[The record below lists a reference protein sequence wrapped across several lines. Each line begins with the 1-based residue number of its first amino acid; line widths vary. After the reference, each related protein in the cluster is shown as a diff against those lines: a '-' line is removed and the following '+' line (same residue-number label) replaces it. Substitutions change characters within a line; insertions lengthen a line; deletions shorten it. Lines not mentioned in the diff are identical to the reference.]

1 MIDLNTKLGNRL
13 SLSNPILTASGT
25 FGYGDEISDI
35 VDVELYGGIV
45 TKSLTLKPREG
56 NPPPRIV
63 ETPSGMINSIGLAN
77 IGVDLFLEEKA
88 DFLKIY
94 RGQVIINIAGR
105 TDSEYC
111 EILKR
116 LTEENWIDGFEINVS
131 CPNVSEGGIEFGTDP
146 KILRNLTR
154 KLRDLTDKFL
164 ILKLSPNVTDIRILA
179 ETSQKCGADAVS
191 MINTVYGSAIDINT
205 KKPLINSV
213 IGGLSGPAIKPIA
226 IANIIKAYQVIG
238 IPIIGIGGIS
248 RGEDVIEFMLA
259 GASAVQLGTVHFY
272 NPLAINEIL
281 QFLEEYCSQ
290 NNILSIGDIIGKAEV

>member
-1 MIDLNTKLGNRL
+1 MLDLNTKLGNKL

-35 VDVELYGGIV
+35 VDVDLYGGIV

-105 TDSEYC
+105 IDSEYC

-205 KKPLINSV
+205 RKPLINSV

-226 IANIIKAYQVIG
+226 IANIIKAYQVID

-248 RGEDVIEFMLA
+248 KGEDVIEFMLA

-281 QFLEEYCSQ
+281 QFLEEYCSK
-290 NNILSIGDIIGKAEV
+290 NNILLIGNIIGKAEV

>member
-1 MIDLNTKLGNRL
+1 MIDLNTKLGKRL

-105 TDSEYC
+105 ADSEYC

-146 KILRNLTR
+146 KILSNLTR

-164 ILKLSPNVTDIRILA
+164 MIKLSPNVTDIRILA

-213 IGGLSGPAIKPIA
+213 IGGLSGPAIKPIS
-226 IANIIKAYQVIG
+226 IANIIKAYRVID

-272 NPLAINEIL
+272 NLLAINEIL

-290 NNILSIGDIIGKAEV
+290 NNILSIGDIIGKAEI

>member
-1 MIDLNTKLGNRL
+1 MVNLSIALGNKL
-13 SLSNPILTASGT
+13 SLSNPTLTASGT

-45 TKSLTLKPREG
+45 TKSLTLKPRKG
-56 NPPPRIV
+56 NPPPRVV
-63 ETPSGMINSIGLAN
+63 ETPCGMINSIGLAN
-77 IGVDLFLEEKA
+77 IGVDSFLEEKSE
-88 DFLKIY
+88 FFKKY
-94 RGQVIINIAGR
+94 SGKVIVNIAGR
-105 TDSEYC
+105 TELEYY

-116 LTEENWIDGFEINVS
+116 LTENNWIDGFEINVS

-146 KILRNLTR
+146 KILRKLIL

-164 ILKLSPNVTDIRILA
+164 VIKLSPNVTDIRILA
-179 ETSQKCGADAVS
+179 ETSQECGADAVS

-213 IGGLSGPAIKPIA
+213 IGGLSGPAIRPIA
-226 IANIIKAYQVIG
+226 VANIIKAYQVID
-238 IPIIGIGGIS
+238 IPIIGIGGINS
-248 RGEDVIEFMLA
+248 GKDVIEFMLA

-272 NPLAINEIL
+272 NPLVINEIL
-281 QFLEEYCSQ
+281 QFLEEYCIQ

>member
-1 MIDLNTKLGNRL
+1 MIDLNTKLGKRL

-56 NPPPRIV
+56 NPPPRIL

-105 TDSEYC
+105 ADSEYC

-146 KILRNLTR
+146 KILSNLTR

-164 ILKLSPNVTDIRILA
+164 MIKLSPNVTDIRILA

-213 IGGLSGPAIKPIA
+213 IGGLSGPAIKPIS
-226 IANIIKAYQVIG
+226 IANIIKAYRVID

-248 RGEDVIEFMLA
+248 SGEDVIEFMLA

-290 NNILSIGDIIGKAEV
+290 NNILSIGGIIGKAEI

>member
-94 RGQVIINIAGR
+94 RGKVIINIAGR
-105 TDSEYC
+105 TDFEYC
-111 EILKR
+111 EILKL

-146 KILRNLTR
+146 KILSNLTR

-164 ILKLSPNVTDIRILA
+164 MIKLSPNVTDIRIPA
-179 ETSQKCGADAVS
+179 ETTQKCGADAVS

-226 IANIIKAYQVIG
+226 IANIIKAYQVID

>member
-146 KILRNLTR
+146 KILSNLTR

-164 ILKLSPNVTDIRILA
+164 MIKLSPNVTDIRILA

-226 IANIIKAYQVIG
+226 IANIIKSYRVID

-281 QFLEEYCSQ
+281 QFLEKYCSQ
-290 NNILSIGDIIGKAEV
+290 NNILSIGDIIGKVEI

>member
-1 MIDLNTKLGNRL
+1 MIDLSITLGNKL

-35 VDVELYGGIV
+35 VDVEFYGGIV
-45 TKSLTLKPREG
+45 TKSLTMKPREG

-164 ILKLSPNVTDIRILA
+164 MIKLSPNVTDIRILA

-226 IANIIKAYQVIG
+226 IANIIKAYQVID

-290 NNILSIGDIIGKAEV
+290 NNILSIGGIIGKAEI

>member
-1 MIDLNTKLGNRL
+1 MLNLNTKLGNKL

-111 EILKR
+111 ETLKR

-226 IANIIKAYQVIG
+226 IANIIKAYQVID

>member
-146 KILRNLTR
+146 KILSNLAR

-164 ILKLSPNVTDIRILA
+164 MIKLSPNVTDIRILA
-179 ETSQKCGADAVS
+179 ETTQKCGADAVS

-226 IANIIKAYQVIG
+226 IANIIKSYRVID

-281 QFLEEYCSQ
+281 QFLEKYCSQ
-290 NNILSIGDIIGKAEV
+290 NNILSIGDIIGKVEI

>member
-1 MIDLNTKLGNRL
+1 MIDLNTKLGNKL

-88 DFLKIY
+88 EFLKIY

-111 EILKR
+111 EILKL

-164 ILKLSPNVTDIRILA
+164 MIKLSPNVTDIRILA

-226 IANIIKAYQVIG
+226 IANIIKAYQVID

>member
-1 MIDLNTKLGNRL
+1 MINLSIVLGNKL
-13 SLSNPILTASGT
+13 SLSNPTLTASGT

-45 TKSLTLKPREG
+45 TKSLTLKPRKG
-56 NPPPRIV
+56 NPPPRVI
-63 ETPSGMINSIGLAN
+63 ETPCGMINSIGLAN
-77 IGVDLFLEEKA
+77 IGVDSFLEEKSE
-88 DFLKIY
+88 FFKKY
-94 RGQVIINIAGR
+94 SGKVVVNIAGR
-105 TDSEYC
+105 TELEYY

-116 LTEENWIDGFEINVS
+116 LTENNWIDGFEINVS

-146 KILRNLTR
+146 KILRKLVL

-164 ILKLSPNVTDIRILA
+164 IIKLSPNVTDIRILA
-179 ETSQKCGADAVS
+179 ETSQECGADAVS

-226 IANIIKAYQVIG
+226 IANIIKAYQVID
-238 IPIIGIGGIS
+238 IPIIGIGGINS
-248 RGEDVIEFMLA
+248 GEDVIEFMLA

-272 NPLAINEIL
+272 NPLVINEIL
-281 QFLEEYCSQ
+281 QFLKEYCIQ
-290 NNILSIGDIIGKAEV
+290 NNILSIEDIIGKAEI

>member
-146 KILRNLTR
+146 KILSNLTR

-164 ILKLSPNVTDIRILA
+164 MIKLSPNVTDIRILA
-179 ETSQKCGADAVS
+179 ETSQKCEADAVS

-213 IGGLSGPAIKPIA
+213 IG
-226 IANIIKAYQVIG
+226 
-238 IPIIGIGGIS
+238 
-248 RGEDVIEFMLA
+248 
-259 GASAVQLGTVHFY
+259 
-272 NPLAINEIL
+272 
-281 QFLEEYCSQ
+281 
-290 NNILSIGDIIGKAEV
+290 

>member
-1 MIDLNTKLGNRL
+1 MVDLSIALGNKL

-35 VDVELYGGIV
+35 VDIGLYGGIV
-45 TKSLTLKPREG
+45 TKSLTLKPRKG
-56 NPPPRIV
+56 NPPPRVV
-63 ETPSGMINSIGLAN
+63 ETPCGMINSIGLAN
-77 IGVDLFLEEKA
+77 IGVDSFLEGKSE
-88 DFLKIY
+88 FLRNYTGK
-94 RGQVIINIAGR
+94 VFVNIAGR
-105 TDSEYC
+105 TDLEYC

-146 KILRNLTR
+146 KILRKLVL

-164 ILKLSPNVTDIRILA
+164 MIKLSPNVTDIRILA
-179 ETSQKCGADAVS
+179 ETLQEFGADAVS
-191 MINTVYGSAIDINT
+191 MINTVYGSAVDINT
-205 KKPLINSV
+205 RKPLINSV

-226 IANIIKAYQVIG
+226 IANIIKAYQVID
-238 IPIIGIGGIS
+238 IPIIGVGGIS
-248 RGEDVIEFMLA
+248 SGKDVIEFMLA

-272 NPLAINEIL
+272 NPLVINEIL
-281 QFLEEYCSQ
+281 QFLKEYCLQ

>member
-1 MIDLNTKLGNRL
+1 MLNLNTKLGNKL

-164 ILKLSPNVTDIRILA
+164 MIKLSPNVTDIRILA

-226 IANIIKAYQVIG
+226 IANIIKAYQVID

>member
-1 MIDLNTKLGNRL
+1 MVDLSIDLGNKL

-45 TKSLTLKPREG
+45 TKSLTLKPLEG

-77 IGVDLFLEEKA
+77 IGVNLFLEEKA

-94 RGQVIINIAGR
+94 QGKVIINIAGR
-105 TDSEYC
+105 TDFEYC

-146 KILRNLTR
+146 KILSNLTR

-164 ILKLSPNVTDIRILA
+164 MIKLSPNVTDIRILA

-205 KKPLINSV
+205 RKPLINSV

-226 IANIIKAYQVIG
+226 IANIIKAYQVID

>member
-1 MIDLNTKLGNRL
+1 MIDLNTKLGNKL

-146 KILRNLTR
+146 KILSNLTR

-164 ILKLSPNVTDIRILA
+164 MIKLSPNVTDIRILA
-179 ETSQKCGADAVS
+179 ETTQKCGADAVS

-226 IANIIKAYQVIG
+226 IANIIKAYQVID

>member
-146 KILRNLTR
+146 KILSNLAR

-164 ILKLSPNVTDIRILA
+164 MIKLSPNVTDIRILA

-226 IANIIKAYQVIG
+226 IANIIKSYRVID

-281 QFLEEYCSQ
+281 QFLEKYCSQ
-290 NNILSIGDIIGKAEV
+290 NNILSIGDIIGKVEI

>member
-1 MIDLNTKLGNRL
+1 MLDLNTKLGNKL

-35 VDVELYGGIV
+35 VDVEFYGGIV

-94 RGQVIINIAGR
+94 RGKVIINIAGR

-111 EILKR
+111 EILKL

-164 ILKLSPNVTDIRILA
+164 MIKLSPNVTDIRILA

-226 IANIIKAYQVIG
+226 IANIIKAYQVID

>member
-88 DFLKIY
+88 EFLKIY

-111 EILKR
+111 EILKL

-164 ILKLSPNVTDIRILA
+164 MIKLSPNVTDIRILA
-179 ETSQKCGADAVS
+179 ETTQKCGADAVS

-226 IANIIKAYQVIG
+226 IANIIKAYQVID

>member
-1 MIDLNTKLGNRL
+1 MVDLSIDLGNKL

-45 TKSLTLKPREG
+45 TKSLTLKPLEG

-94 RGQVIINIAGR
+94 QGKVIINIAGR
-105 TDSEYC
+105 TDFEYC

-146 KILRNLTR
+146 KILSNLTR

-164 ILKLSPNVTDIRILA
+164 MIKLSPNVTDIRILA

-205 KKPLINSV
+205 RKPLINSV

-226 IANIIKAYQVIG
+226 IANIIKAYQVID

-272 NPLAINEIL
+272 NPLAINEIM